1 MRADTRARRVC
12 PLEAAPHR
20 LPSLLTNGSSIS
32 DAALGF
38 EVRLVRPGTPSH
50 SGKQK
55 GRGRGG
61 RTKPRQRQESMTKQ
75 SSPSASKEWRVLKG
89 DDNVLCVSTNKLRC
103 HTLSAKRA
111 TLSHMNISN
120 SHAGP
125 HVVVS

>member
-55 GRGRGG
+55 GRGGG
-61 RTKPRQRQESMTKQ
+61 PNKAETKTRKYDKAELALGLQGMAGAEGRRQCVVCQYEQTKMPHPERKESN
-75 SSPSASKEWRVLKG
+75 P
-89 DDNVLCVSTNKLRC
+89 VS
-103 HTLSAKRA
+103 HE
-111 TLSHMNISN
+111 HF
-120 SHAGP
+120 
-125 HVVVS
+125 